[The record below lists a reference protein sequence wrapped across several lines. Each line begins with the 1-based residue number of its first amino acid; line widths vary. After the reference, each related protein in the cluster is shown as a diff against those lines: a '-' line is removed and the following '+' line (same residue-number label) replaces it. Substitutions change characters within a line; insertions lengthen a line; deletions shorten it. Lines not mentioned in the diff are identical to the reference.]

1 MEFSKIPNIDYR
13 ARTIAGLNESVEA
26 ALEANN
32 DISMSKAAEI
42 EKRGFVYQGDSSS
55 GFGLRGLGF
64 GASGGTGFVGGSP
77 FYGRGIELML
87 GNFSLQ
93 PFGIGGGL
101 SGQIGGMNPSMFST
115 SGAGVAYRQTSQ
127 VAKMKMAM
135 AVEAYKGFGIVK
147 NVIDL
152 MCNFASEGLTIVHPR
167 QNIERF
173 YRRWAEMV
181 DLQGRVKDILRYYYK
196 VGTVPVYTTMGKI
209 DDSSYTKMKSTRGK
223 VVALD
228 NNDPAAKKRVKDAQ
242 DESKKPIGEREIP
255 WRYTILNPFQM
266 EIVGGKYFGEQEW
279 VFVLDQKTSQE
290 IKDRIGSTNID
301 FLDET
306 DINLPPELKKLKKDQ
321 IDERIVKLDQ
331 SKLWVF
337 SYMKD
342 DHEDWA
348 DPMIWPVMNDIMY
361 KNSLRAMD
369 MSVVNSTISAVTIF
383 KLGDFKNG
391 FIAPKAHFK
400 AFSEMLRTPSYSQ
413 NIVWNDAISIES
425 NYPPVEKILN
435 IEKYRS
441 VDKDILA
448 GLGIPSILVD
458 GSEGGSFSNAFLQVR
473 TLLERLEEGRREV
486 MKWVTYQLRLIAET
500 MGHRDIPIVRFGQ
513 MSLRDEQAEKQL
525 IIQLLDRNIISAE
538 AVHEVFNLDTRLEI
552 ERMRREDALA
562 EDEAIMIKHGPFK
575 DPMSNLDEE
584 DMMDK
589 EMKMQDKQF
598 DKELEIRKKESDIN
612 MQIKREQMHE
622 QMKIKKEL
630 MRKQQNQGING
641 RPKSGTK
648 GIPQQKK
655 RKTKPK
661 GQSLGFVWDYE
672 INKVAALEIYE
683 KVEDILTQMTL
694 KARGSKYKKELSK
707 DDRDTLEGLVY
718 AVFTNLHVDDEIT
731 EDYVVSVLENS
742 LSINA
747 DVDFLVRQRL
757 ELFEGEPSAQ
767 ERREIRAQ
775 ALAMYCT
782 KEED

>member
-1 MEFSKIPNIDYR
+1 MEYSRLPDSFGTR
-13 ARTIAGLNESVEA
+13 AKTIAALDESIASAVD
-26 ALEANN
+26 ANN
-32 DISMSKAAEI
+32 DIRSAKAAEI

-64 GASGGTGFVGGSP
+64 GTGGGTGFVGGSP

-93 PFGIGGGL
+93 PFGVGGG
-101 SGQIGGMNPSMFST
+101 IGSFANTTPSMFSG
-115 SGAGVAYRQTSQ
+115 SGAGTSLNQ
-127 VAKMKMAM
+127 ATQIAKMKMAM
-135 AVEAYKGFGIVK
+135 SVEAYKGFGIVK

-167 QNIERF
+167 PGIERF

-181 DLQGRVKDILRYYYK
+181 DLQGRAKDILRYYYK
-196 VGTVPVYTTMGKI
+196 VGNVPVYTTMGKL
-209 DDSSYTKMKSTRGK
+209 DDSAYTRMKSTRGNK
-223 VVALD
+223 ANGID
-228 NNDPAAKKRVKDAQ
+228 NNDPQSKKRIKDAQ
-242 DESKKPIGEREIP
+242 DESRKPEDERLIP

-266 EIVGGKYFGEQEW
+266 EVVGGKYFGEQEW
-279 VFVLDQKTSQE
+279 VFVLDTKTAKD
-290 IKDRIGSTNID
+290 IKDKIGGGSID

-306 DINLPPELKKLKKDQ
+306 DINLPPEFKKMKKDQ
-321 IDERIVKLDQ
+321 LDARIVKLDQ
-331 SKLWVF
+331 ARLWF
-337 SYMKD
+337 FQYMKD

-348 DPMIWPVMNDIMY
+348 DPMVWPVMNDIMY

-400 AFSEMLRTPSYSQ
+400 AFSEMLRTPTYSQ
-413 NIVWNDAISIES
+413 NIVWNDCVSIES

-458 GSEGGSFSNAFLQVR
+458 GGEGGSFSNAFLQVR
-473 TLLERLEEGRREV
+473 TLLERLEEGRREIL
-486 MKWVTYQLRLIAET
+486 KWINYQLRLIAET
-500 MGHRDIPIVRFGQ
+500 MGHRDIPIVKFGQ
-513 MSLRDEQAEKQL
+513 MSLKDEQAEKQL

-538 AVHEVFNLDTRLEI
+538 AVHEVFGLDTMLEV
-552 ERMRREDALA
+552 ERIRRENDLA
-562 EDEAIMIKHGPFK
+562 ENEGILKKHGPFK
-575 DPMSNLDEE
+575 DPMSDLDEE
-584 DMMDK
+584 DMMNK

-598 DKELEIRKKESDIN
+598 DKELEIRKKESDMN
-612 MQIKREQMHE
+612 MKIKEKQMVE

-630 MRKQQNQGING
+630 MRKQQNQKGPNG
-641 RPKSGTK
+641 RPGGTK

-661 GQSLGFVWDYE
+661 GQSLGYVWDYE
-672 INKVAALEIYE
+672 LNKVSALELYE
-683 KVEDILTQMTL
+683 KVEDTLTQLTL
-694 KARGSKYKKELSK
+694 KTRGLKYKKELTK
-707 DDRDTLEGLVY
+707 EDRESLENLVY
-718 AVFTNLHVDDEIT
+718 SVFSHMNIDDEVS
-731 EDYVVSVLENS
+731 ESVVLQILETNPTINGEIDQFVKMRLASLNS
-742 LSINA
+742 
-747 DVDFLVRQRL
+747 
-757 ELFEGEPSAQ
+757 EPSIQ

-775 ALAMYCT
+775 ALAYLST
-782 KEED
+782 EEE

>member
-1 MEFSKIPNIDYR
+1 MEFSKIPNIDFHSR
-13 ARTIAGLNESVEA
+13 AIAGLNDSVEA

-32 DISMSKAAEI
+32 DIQMSKAAEI

-55 GFGLRGLGF
+55 GFGMRGLGF
-64 GASGGTGFVGGSP
+64 GAGGGTGFVGGSP

-93 PFGIGGGL
+93 PFGVGGGIG
-101 SGQIGGMNPSMFST
+101 GQIGGLSPSIFST

-167 QNIERF
+167 PAVERF
-173 YRRWAEMV
+173 YKRWAEMT

-196 VGTVPVYTTMGKI
+196 VGTVPVYTSMGTI
-209 DDSSYTKMKSTRGK
+209 DDSAYNKMKSTRGK
-223 VVALD
+223 ALALD

-242 DESKKPIGEREIP
+242 KESEKPIGKREIP

-266 EIVGGKYFGEQEW
+266 EILGGKYFGEQEW

-290 IKDRIGSTNID
+290 IKDKVGSGGTD

-306 DINLPPELKKLKKDQ
+306 DINLPPELKKLKKD
-321 IDERIVKLDQ
+321 DGDGRIVKLDQ
-331 SKLWVF
+331 AKLWVF

-400 AFSEMLRTPSYSQ
+400 AFSEMLRAPTYSH

-486 MKWVTYQLRLIAET
+486 MKWITHQLRLVAET

-538 AVHEVFNLDTRLEI
+538 AVHEVFGLDTRLEI

-562 EDEAIMIKHGPFK
+562 EDEALMIKHGPFK

-622 QMKIKKEL
+622 QMKIKKEV

-648 GIPQQKK
+648 GIPQKKK
-655 RKTKPK
+655 RVTKPK
-661 GQSLGFVWDYE
+661 GQSLGFVWSYE
-672 INKVAALEIYE
+672 INKVAALELYE
-683 KVEDILTQMTL
+683 KVEDILTRMTL
-694 KARGSKYKKELSK
+694 ATRNLKYKKELSK
-707 DDRDTLEGLVY
+707 DDKEALEYLTY
-718 AVFTNLHVDDEIT
+718 AVFSHLHVDDEIT
-731 EDYVVSVLENS
+731 EDYVLSFIESGLSVNDFVNALANERLS
-742 LSINA
+742 LF
-747 DVDFLVRQRL
+747 D
-757 ELFEGEPSAQ
+757 GEPTAQ
-767 ERREIRAQ
+767 DRRDIRAQ

-782 KEED
+782 REDD